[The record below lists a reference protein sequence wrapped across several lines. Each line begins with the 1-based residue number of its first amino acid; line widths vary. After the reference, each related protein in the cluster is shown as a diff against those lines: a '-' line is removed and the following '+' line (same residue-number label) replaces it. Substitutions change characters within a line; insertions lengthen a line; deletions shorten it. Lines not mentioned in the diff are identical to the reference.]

1 MFTIAFLGLTTLC
14 IASHMIVKRKDLSAA
29 RAVDIALMYL
39 LLINVGLTGLFAF
52 YGHAFRADQVAMS
65 IGWAPGSPFQLE
77 VAITNLAFG
86 VLGLLCIFFKDGFWL
101 ATGLGYAIFLFGAAF
116 VHIRDIITVGN
127 LAVNNAGPLL
137 YIGDIAL
144 PLLIL
149 ILLWTKWRMKGRAS
163 SKNI

>member
-1 MFTIAFLGLTTLC
+1 MFTIAFLGLTALC
-14 IASHMIVKRKDLSAA
+14 IAFHMILKRKDLSAA
-29 RAVDIALMYL
+29 RAVDIALTYL
-39 LLINVGLTGLFAF
+39 LPINVGLSGLFAF
-52 YGHAFRADQVAMS
+52 YGHAFRADQVAAS
-65 IGWAPGSPFQLE
+65 IGWAAGSPFQAE
-77 VAITNLAFG
+77 IAVTNLAFG

-116 VHIRDIITVGN
+116 VHIRDIVTAGN

-149 ILLWTKWRMKGRAS
+149 LLLGAKWSMKGRAT
-163 SKNI
+163 